1 MTLREVV
8 LVQNKQFMPMD
19 VNQKLEII
27 LNNQ

>member
-1 MTLREVV
+1 MTLREVA
-8 LVQNKQFMPMD
+8 LVENKQFMLMD